1 METEIPVGELNP
13 FANLIINEKSFDPKY
28 LGFIAPQSSVAV
40 GLALRSIGD
49 K

>member
-1 METEIPVGELNP
+1 VTELNP
-13 FANLIINEKSFDPKY
+13 FANVMIDEKVFDPKY
-28 LGFIAPQSSVAV
+28 LSYMAPQVAVAV

>member
-1 METEIPVGELNP
+1 VIELNP
-13 FANLIINEKSFDPKY
+13 FSSLQISEKAFDPKY
-28 LGFIAPQSSVAV
+28 LSYMAPQAGVAV

>member
-1 METEIPVGELNP
+1 MDTNLPVEELNP
-13 FANLIINEKSFDPKY
+13 FANLIINEKAFDSKY
-28 LGFIAPQSSVAV
+28 LSYMASQAGVAV